1 MRKKFTRSSLPG
13 VWIMAEVV
21 LDNVTKRFGSTVAVD
36 HLSLAVADRELLVL
50 LGPSGCGK
58 STMLRM
64 IAGLEEISEGT
75 ISIDGQAVNELAP
88 RDRDIAMVFQNYALY
103 PHMTVQQ
110 NLAFPLRMRRVARGE
125 IRQRVQEA
133 AGMLGILELLDR
145 KPSQLS
151 GGEQQRVA
159 LGRAMVRDPAV
170 FLLDEPLSNLDMQLR
185 TTMRQEILDL
195 HRRLQ
200 VTMIHVTHDQVEAM
214 TLGDRVAIMHE
225 GCLQQLGTP
234 AEVYDRPAN
243 RFVAGFLGN
252 PPMNFLSL
260 DSTLTDQLSRFGD
273 SLVEIELGF
282 RPEQVIA
289 GEAGELQLPCQ
300 VVSIQHLGAESL
312 VTLQT
317 GNQQFIMRTS
327 ERQLPDPDSSLVVS
341 LPANSIHRF
350 CSATGERL
358 GMLTKTPTNKS
369 TSS

>member
-273 SLVEIELGF
+273 SLVETELGF

-289 GEAGELQLPCQ
+289 GEAGELKLPCQ
-300 VVSIQHLGAESL
+300 VVSIQQLGAESL
-312 VTLQT
+312 VMLQT

-327 ERQLPDPDSSLVVS
+327 ERELPDPDSSLVVS

-350 CSATGERL
+350 CIATGERL
-358 GMLTKTPTNKS
+358 GMLTETPTKKS
-369 TSS
+369 ASS